1 MQKLLLL
8 RKTSIVITYHIA
20 TISSACSSR
29 GSRNGGDSKKSFALL
44 ENANKRIMMMEN
56 GMASVVIQNP
66 KRTTQNMTEEK
77 WKKPMGAQVLHYLQH
92 VASGELDFLR

>member
-1 MQKLLLL
+1 
-8 RKTSIVITYHIA
+8 
-20 TISSACSSR
+20 
-29 GSRNGGDSKKSFALL
+29 
-44 ENANKRIMMMEN
+44 MMMEN

-92 VASGELDFLR
+92 VASGELDFLRWT